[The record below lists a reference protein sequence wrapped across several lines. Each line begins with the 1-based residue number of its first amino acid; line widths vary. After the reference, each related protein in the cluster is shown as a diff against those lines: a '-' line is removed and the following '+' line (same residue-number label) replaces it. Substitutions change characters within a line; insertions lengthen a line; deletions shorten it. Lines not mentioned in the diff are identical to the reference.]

1 MAKIKTMTVSVDFYR
16 QFEEL
21 NNKLDILFKENK
33 ELKKEFKEKQD
44 ELKAI
49 ILEKDKTIQ
58 KLLNEIDRLKNQNNK
73 NSNN

>member
-33 ELKKEFKEKQD
+33 KLKKEFKEK
-44 ELKAI
+44 LL
-49 ILEKDKTIQ
+49 ILN
-58 KLLNEIDRLKNQNNK
+58 L
-73 NSNN
+73 

>member
-1 MAKIKTMTVSVDFYR
+1 MAKIKTMTVTVDFYR

-58 KLLNEIDRLKNQNNK
+58 KLLNEIDRLKK
-73 NSNN
+73 SK